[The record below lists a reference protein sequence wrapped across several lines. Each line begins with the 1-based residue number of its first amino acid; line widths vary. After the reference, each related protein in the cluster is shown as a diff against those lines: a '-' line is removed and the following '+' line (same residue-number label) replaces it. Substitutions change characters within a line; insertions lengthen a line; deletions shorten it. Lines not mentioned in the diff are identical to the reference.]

1 MKMVMQVPEKE
12 ISRLR
17 EQQQWKGHRRER
29 EREGSMGREG
39 KEIYKKTEK
48 GKEEGKRKRRR
59 NRNEKK
65 PISSSL
71 GVQTV
76 S

>member
-1 MKMVMQVPEKE
+1 MMKMVMQVPEKE
-12 ISRLR
+12 ISKLR
-17 EQQQWKGHRRER
+17 EEQQWKGHRREGER
-29 EREGSMGREG
+29 ERR
-39 KEIYKKTEK
+39 
-48 GKEEGKRKRRR
+48 GKRKRR